1 MSEQLSVLEQNIR
14 ELRESML
21 INSLTNIASCEIYP
35 LEAREDA
42 ARRVQTLLGLAQT
55 QNFIEEQNL
64 PNNIVRY
71 EGLSNKSDRVT
82 TNQL

>member
-1 MSEQLSVLEQNIR
+1 M
-14 ELRESML
+14 
-21 INSLTNIASCEIYP
+21 YP

-42 ARRVQTLLGLAQT
+42 ARRVQILLGLAQT

-71 EGLSNKSDRVT
+71 MLTNSNIIWYIIIASKKW
-82 TNQL
+82 